1 MLKDYPAYEL
11 VIKEATTRFGS
22 FEFHTVD
29 VKLQRL
35 WRRFLR
41 EFIYPLLRDAA
52 RMGLMEDRLNFE
64 IPYTDDEVPVDS
76 DPDTSEEEDEG
87 KAKKK
92 RGKKKK
98 GGKKKDVAGSE
109 KVPAGDAMAGRSTK
123 IMNAGP
129 STSARIQQ
137 RMSTKRGVGLLA
149 KRATII
155 K

>member
-1 MLKDYPAYEL
+1 
-11 VIKEATTRFGS
+11 
-22 FEFHTVD
+22 
-29 VKLQRL
+29 
-35 WRRFLR
+35 
-41 EFIYPLLRDAA
+41 
-52 RMGLMEDRLNFE
+52 MEDRLNFE
-64 IPYTDDEVPVDS
+64 IPYIDDDIPVDS

-87 KAKKK
+87 KTKKK

-109 KVPAGDAMAGRSTK
+109 KVSSGDTGMAGRSTK

-129 STSARIQQ
+129 STSARVQQ

-149 KRATII
+149 KRATTI